1 MFSIYDGRD
10 SFYQWDLDRKLI
22 VEDSSIKEVHFCNKT
37 DDCSLVVETYE
48 ENGKTLANVPNI
60 LLTSSWKIRVFGYT
74 GDFTKYEECF
84 KVNARS
90 KPADYKYIETETK
103 SNEEIIA
110 MLDSMGDI
118 TEATYLFPKVTA
130 TFENSYVKK
139 DGDGEEQEN
148 CTEYQYS
155 LNHTNTKIADRYL
168 TIKTY
173 MYGDM
178 AIYINYGY
186 WGKKPVGITNEKA
199 DIVANPE
206 SGIFEYKV
214 KVPNDVYYE
223 DTDIYVSFC
232 ENPYMEKP
240 EVYVDTNLWEE
251 MNYKLS
257 NGDLE
262 ELWEFVNGNCID
274 WGVIDDLYSQGED
287 LYIITN
293 DLDSRVSELE
303 ENGGGSGGADY
314 SEDIENL
321 TDFIES
327 HSQNEDNPHNVM
339 YEQIYDAHGMDI
351 YDRTNYQIADYLT
364 LYFDKNGVHQNLIE
378 TSRKNVGEFRVYKTI
393 TLSQQTQ
400 TKYFPF
406 SMEAC
411 GECTMLYFQAN
422 VISDTDYNTRVV
434 NYTLDYNEEDDVTWG
449 ININLASDIP
459 QGQTAKVTIAAHF
472 YLDGGF

>member
-48 ENGKTLANVPNI
+48 EDGKTLANVPNI

-74 GDFTKYEECF
+74 GDFTKYEKCF
-84 KVNARS
+84 KVNGRS
-90 KPADYKYIETETK
+90 KPADYIYTETELKNYDEVISKVATV
-103 SNEEIIA
+103 
-110 MLDSMGDI
+110 GDI
-118 TEATYLFPKVTA
+118 TKATYLFPKVTV
-130 TFENSYVKK
+130 TFKNSYVKE
-139 DGDGEEQEN
+139 DGKSENQEN
-148 CTEYQYS
+148 CIEYLYR
-155 LNHTNTKIADRYL
+155 LDANNTTIANRYL

-178 AIYINYGY
+178 AIYVRPVY
-186 WGKKPVGITNEKA
+186 WDEEAYGITNAQA
-199 DIVANPE
+199 DIEANPE
-206 SGIFEYKV
+206 SGIFEYRV
-214 KVPNDVYYE
+214 RVPEDIYYN

-232 ENPYMEKP
+232 ENPYMDKP
-240 EVYVDTNLWEE
+240 QVYVDTNLWEE
-251 MNYKLS
+251 MKYKLS
-257 NGDLE
+257 DGDLE
-262 ELWEFVNGNCID
+262 EVWEYMDGNFVD
-274 WGVIDDLYSQGED
+274 WGTVDYFYEEIDG
-287 LYIITN
+287 
-293 DLDSRVSELE
+293 LDSRITDLE
-303 ENGGGSGGADY
+303 ENGGGGGGADY

-327 HSQNEDNPHNVM
+327 HCQNEDNPHNVT
-339 YEQIYDAHGMDI
+339 YEQIYDVYGMDI
-351 YDRTNYQIADYLT
+351 GYITDLKIGDYLT
-364 LYFDKNGVHQNLIE
+364 PYFDKNGVCQDIIE
-378 TSRKNVGEFRVYKTI
+378 SSGNMVSDFRIYKTI

-406 SMEAC
+406 KVEAC
-411 GECTMLYFQAN
+411 GNPTPLYFQAN
-422 VISDTDYNTRVV
+422 VISDTDYKTRVV

-472 YLDGGF
+472 YMTGF